1 MADLHRQYGASELT
15 HSVAESIKNGPIS
28 FCDDELLSRSDST
41 CKEFTDISSK
51 IPTSI
56 TS

>member
-15 HSVAESIKNGPIS
+15 HSVAESIKNSPIS
-28 FCDDELLSRSDST
+28 FCDDELLSRSDSN
-41 CKEFTDISSK
+41 CKEFTDISYH